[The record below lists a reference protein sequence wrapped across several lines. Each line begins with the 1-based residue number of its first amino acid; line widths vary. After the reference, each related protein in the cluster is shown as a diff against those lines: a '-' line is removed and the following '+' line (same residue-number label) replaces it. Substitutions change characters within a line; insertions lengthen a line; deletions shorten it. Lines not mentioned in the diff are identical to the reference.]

1 MFNLKTINTLR
12 NLNDISSK
20 EKKSILINTI
30 NAHSYNVAK
39 KDQQFAKV
47 LLQSDYVLPDGQSII
62 WAKRILSG
70 DKLTRIAGFDL
81 FQWEMNRLN
90 DIYGSCFFLGS
101 KNEILQKILVK
112 AALEY
117 PNVKIKTYSPPYKSL
132 FSIEENRIMINE
144 INAFKPNVLFVGM
157 TAPKQEKWAFENKDN
172 LEVDHICSI
181 GAVFDFYAGNIQR
194 APKWMQRNGLEWLYR
209 LIKEPRRMWKR
220 YIIGNTKFIFY
231 IIKEKING

>member
-70 DKLTRIAGFDL
+70 NKLTRIAGFDL

-90 DIYGSCFFLGS
+90 NICGSCFFLGS

-144 INAFKPNVLFVGM
+144 INVFKPNVLFVGM

-172 LEVDHICSI
+172 LKVGHICSI

>member
-90 DIYGSCFFLGS
+90 NICGSCFFLGS